1 MPSSARYVA
10 SGVTRN
16 RYIEKENANAF
27 KLTEMPDH
35 VPMHPHVM
43 HSAELGW
50 SNNRHNAELQG

>member
-1 MPSSARYVA
+1 MPNSARYVA

-35 VPMHPHVM
+35 VPILASCIQLNSDGVIIGTMQNCRD
-43 HSAELGW
+43 E
-50 SNNRHNAELQG
+50 